1 MPSDLWCN
9 SSSSFRIIVFQY
21 TIFVLCNY
29 LLWRKSSHFHIAWNC
44 ISTQGLQWTVIL
56 YQWISRVFY
65 QWVVWSIQCQKIVT
79 SSSLFP
85 WTQWHK
91 ITSWWSKT
99 TKNNSSSL
107 SFRGLNRQMFGQ
119 SLWLKDCQIF
129 YLFTDC
135 CSWKRRTHAFHVML
149 QIKTDAHFMWLR
161 TKHWIFSCFLQ
172 TFLFKQHEMM
182 NPLGPLVVYC
192 KKENLK
198 RPCWRRARCPRWLIC
213 TAIYSEASCLTWNKL
228 HLC

>member
-29 LLWRKSSHFHIAWNC
+29 LLWRKSSHCHIAWNC

-65 QWVVWSIQCQKIVT
+65 QWVVWSIQCQKIAT

-107 SFRGLNRQMFGQ
+107 RFRGLNRQMFGQ
-119 SLWLKDCQIF
+119 SLWLKDCQFF

-135 CSWKRRTHAFHVML
+135 CSWK
-149 QIKTDAHFMWLR
+149 DAHMHFMWCCR
-161 TKHWIFSCFLQ
+161 
-172 TFLFKQHEMM
+172 
-182 NPLGPLVVYC
+182 
-192 KKENLK
+192 
-198 RPCWRRARCPRWLIC
+198 
-213 TAIYSEASCLTWNKL
+213 
-228 HLC
+228 